1 MDGCEPAVV
10 LLAGGGGGRVFFH
23 WWRAAAAWWR
33 AAATC
38 EQMKNENEIKP
49 YSVQHTPP
57 ALLRNIPTH
66 TLHNTTNRVA
76 QTNRTE
82 PNPSACIA
90 LHRSNMAA
98 IDHGDGLRAG
108 VPSDPTTGELM
119 STDELP
125 QEQSDEI
132 ADDEDDNV
140 LDDYDLAYWNTQ
152 PFPKTRPELMK
163 ELKLAKKKFPCVPL
177 TGTNKMFAVYVQA
190 GVAWWDLPAADGGGT
205 PSLCHRWRRQQR
217 ARRRLL
223 VPTRAHAADRPTL

>member
-10 LLAGGGGGRVFFH
+10 LLVGGGGGRVFFH
-23 WWRAAAAWWR
+23 WWRVAAAWWR

-66 TLHNTTNRVA
+66 TLHNTANRVA

-90 LHRSNMAA
+90 LHRSDMAA
-98 IDHGDGLRAG
+98 IDHGDGLRAS
-108 VPSDPTTGELM
+108 VPSDPTTGEPM

-152 PFPKTRPELMK
+152 PFPKTWPELMK

-177 TGTNKMFAVYVQA
+177 TGTNKLFAAYV
-190 GVAWWDLPAADGGGT
+190 LELRGGT
-205 PSLCHRWRRQQR
+205 YQPQMVVEPPGRVAPAMRTVNGGSSGS
-217 ARRRLL
+217 AR
-223 VPTRAHAADRPTL
+223 P